1 MLKMNTSDATFN
13 AIPNLNDAILS
24 SYCFVTIY
32 FSDQVSTAR
41 YHSVVYL
48 NDAISLLAEK
58 LETSRDVLLSTYFMT
73 KYGSGHSLEL
83 LKDGHEEEVG
93 TTEDCP
99 SVQVLGWRVVTI
111 VCEQ

>member
-1 MLKMNTSDATFN
+1 MLLQICD
-13 AIPNLNDAILS
+13 I
-24 SYCFVTIY
+24 C
-32 FSDQVSTAR
+32 
-41 YHSVVYL
+41 
-48 NDAISLLAEK
+48 SLLPYIEK